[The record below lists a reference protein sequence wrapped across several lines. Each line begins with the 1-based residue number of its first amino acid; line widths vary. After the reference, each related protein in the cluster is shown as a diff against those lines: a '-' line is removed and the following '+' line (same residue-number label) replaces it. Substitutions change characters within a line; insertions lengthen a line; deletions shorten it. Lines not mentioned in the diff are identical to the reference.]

1 MITQEQLSQH
11 LVGPTYRHPEDH
23 ERYEPKGPFDDQRDR
38 INQISRADDTYQ
50 NLKVGL
56 QDMDDALAFYFRE
69 VIRPRAMSDENYVEV
84 PLTYATPEKWKA
96 AQQDGQYRDKDGKRQ
111 LPVAIFKRN
120 SLKKV
125 RNMANKLDANRP
137 HNFYLTHAYYS
148 RRNPYSEFGKVLN
161 RAPEREFIYT
171 VVPDFVKLEYSIIVL
186 TDYIEQL
193 NPIVEAINFASDSYW
208 GRQEK
213 FKFQA
218 FVGDIRTEIMG
229 NQSED
234 RTAKAEFNV
243 TLNGYIVPEA
253 VNSGPYVNYKGRNK
267 TTIRVGMKEKTFSGV
282 FGVKGH

>member
-1 MITQEQLSQH
+1 MITQEQLSQQ

-23 ERYEPKGPFDDQRDR
+23 ERYLPKGAFDTQKER
-38 INQISRADDTYQ
+38 INQVSRADDNYQ

-56 QDMDDALAFYFRE
+56 RDMDDALVFYFRE
-69 VIRPRAMSDENYVEV
+69 VIRPRAMVDKNYVDV

-96 AQQDGQYRDKDGKRQ
+96 AQKDGEYRDKGGKRQ
-111 LPVAIFKRN
+111 FPIAIYKRN
-120 SLKKV
+120 SIKKV

-148 RRNPYSEFGKVLN
+148 RRNPYSQFDLVKN

-171 VVPDFVKLEYSIIVL
+171 VVPDFVKLEYSIIIL
-186 TDYIEQL
+186 TDYIEQM

-213 FKFQA
+213 FKFQT
-218 FVGDIRTEIMG
+218 FVGDIRTEVMG

-234 RTAKAEFNV
+234 RSVKAEFNL
-243 TLNGYIVPEA
+243 TLNGYIVPET
-253 VNSGPYVNYKGRNK
+253 VNSGPYVNFKGRNK
-267 TTIRVGMKEKTFSGV
+267 TTVRIGMKEQIVGDKAF
-282 FGVKGH
+282 